1 MNQEPPVDR
10 RQRRKPD
17 LWMRLLQISNV
28 SAWIALL
35 GFQCL
40 WWIAKPEMNT
50 GVVRYHQLEMRT
62 EWMHSVLPWMPVA
75 LIGCIALSVSAALLT
90 RYRSR
95 RRQDGKYRNLW
106 LLLVLIAFS
115 VVFYWTEIR

>member
-1 MNQEPPVDR
+1 MNQEQHFDR

-17 LWMRLLQISNV
+17 IWMRLLQISNV

-40 WWIAKPEMNT
+40 WWIAKPEMST
-50 GVVRYHQLEMRT
+50 GVVRYHQMEMRT
-62 EWMHSVLPWMPVA
+62 EWMHGVLPWMPVA
-75 LIGCIALSVSAALLT
+75 LVGCTALSVSALLLT

-95 RRQDGKYRNLW
+95 RRQDGKNRNLW
-106 LLLVLIAFS
+106 LLLVLISIS
-115 VVFYWTEIR
+115 VVFYLTKIR

>member
-1 MNQEPPVDR
+1 MNQEQPVDR

-17 LWMRLLQISNV
+17 IWMRLLHISNV

-62 EWMHSVLPWMPVA
+62 EWMQSVLPWMPVA
-75 LIGCIALSVSAALLT
+75 LIGCITLSVSALLLN

-95 RRQDGKYRNLW
+95 RRQDGKNRNLW
-106 LLLVLIAFS
+106 LLLVLIVFS
-115 VVFYWTEIR
+115 VVFYWTQIR

>member
-17 LWMRLLQISNV
+17 IWMRLLHISNV

-62 EWMHSVLPWMPVA
+62 EWMQSVLPWMPVA
-75 LIGCIALSVSAALLT
+75 LIGCISLSVSAFLLN

-95 RRQDGKYRNLW
+95 RRQDGKNRNLW
-106 LLLVLIAFS
+106 LLLVLILLS
-115 VVFYWTEIR
+115 VVFYWTQIR